1 MWKCTES
8 IEQDQ
13 IAQKSWEHALKYM
26 KLNMLKRQ
34 HHKLMEEKLLLEKYR
49 KYYVHTEICKPNKF

>member
-13 IAQKSWEHALKYM
+13 IAQKSWEYALKYM

-49 KYYVHTEICKPNKF
+49 KYYVLTEICKPNKF